1 MTYISHRGNLNGP
14 EINLENNPSQIKTA
28 LSRGFDCEIDV
39 WFINNHFLL
48 GHDGP
53 SHAVKE
59 AFLENK
65 KLWCHAKNLAALE
78 KMSANKLIHCF
89 WHDQDR
95 YTLTSRGYI
104 WTATSQPIE
113 KKSVIVRLEPPAP
126 IGSKSYGICTDYPI
140 LFQE

>member
-14 EINLENNPSQIKTA
+14 DINLENSPSQIKTA
-28 LSRGFDCEIDV
+28 LSRGLDCEIDV

-48 GHDGP
+48 GHDEP
-53 SHAVKE
+53 SYAVKE
-59 AFLENK
+59 VFLENK

-78 KMSANKLIHCF
+78 KMLANKLIHCF

-95 YTLTSRGYI
+95 HTLTSRGYI
-104 WTATSQPIE
+104 WTVTGRPTE
-113 KKSVIVRLEPPAP
+113 KKSVIVKLEPPVP
-126 IGSKSYGICTDYPI
+126 SGLKSYGICTDYPI